1 MVITVLIL
9 AFLLLPVL
17 PVPLQ
22 VEFPLLLYH
31 SPAHE
36 CFMAPYC
43 LLSILISLLSL
54 QYSPYPNSIIFIR
67 FSPMITHLSGVY
79 RLASTI
85 PCVSKTHPPPS
96 LPLLSC
102 WALAFS
108 SLLCVSGPPLQPDL
122 VHIQMATKVLCPL
135 PTPTQAQGTRQCG
148 GLLLLR
154 SPSPLPCG
162 TVSKEVT
169 PGIGALPARPL

>member
-9 AFLLLPVL
+9 AFLLLPVH
-17 PVPLQ
+17 PVPWQ

-85 PCVSKTHPPPS
+85 PCVSKTHPPLCCWS
-96 LPLLSC
+96 LRRREWYVLE
-102 WALAFS
+102 LARRRGRLRSIFAS
-108 SLLCVSGPPLQPDL
+108 VSGFCSPSTGQGECCFFVEEPDILGSVTMLASFLLQP
-122 VHIQMATKVLCPL
+122 
-135 PTPTQAQGTRQCG
+135 
-148 GLLLLR
+148 
-154 SPSPLPCG
+154 
-162 TVSKEVT
+162 
-169 PGIGALPARPL
+169 

>member
-1 MVITVLIL
+1 MPLPHLYLPYLICRDAFSFVTLKYTLHSFPHFSWATIAVHILTLTPWMVITVLIL

-17 PVPLQ
+17 PVPWQ

-85 PCVSKTHPPPS
+85 PCVSKTHPP
-96 LPLLSC
+96 
-102 WALAFS
+102 
-108 SLLCVSGPPLQPDL
+108 LCCRFLY
-122 VHIQMATKVLCPL
+122 
-135 PTPTQAQGTRQCG
+135 R
-148 GLLLLR
+148 
-154 SPSPLPCG
+154 
-162 TVSKEVT
+162 
-169 PGIGALPARPL
+169 

>member
-1 MVITVLIL
+1 MIIASSSSLSPIFDMSRCLLFCYFKIHPSLYSLTSCGPQPQSTFSHSRPWMVITVLSL

-17 PVPLQ
+17 PVPWQ

-85 PCVSKTHPPPS
+85 PCVSKTHPP
-96 LPLLSC
+96 
-102 WALAFS
+102 
-108 SLLCVSGPPLQPDL
+108 LCCRFLY
-122 VHIQMATKVLCPL
+122 
-135 PTPTQAQGTRQCG
+135 R
-148 GLLLLR
+148 
-154 SPSPLPCG
+154 
-162 TVSKEVT
+162 
-169 PGIGALPARPL
+169 